1 MDATA
6 DWLPLAQPPA
16 GLPVPYG
23 ALKPKAGTDCLIGSE
38 IITYAAVNASSPV
51 GLSGVTRGAYNTTA
65 AAHPAGATIYLMTQ
79 VYGGFLPDPST
90 DMLAEVGAN
99 IARAY
104 NSAGMDMICKI
115 VMRSRFAVLSVSLT
129 RKASPLQH
137 GSARVHGLL
146 QRPRYA
152 VSEVQLARHA
162 GYWMVGLRGFRSRL
176 FLRDT
181 AGR

>member
-65 AAHPAGATIYLMTQ
+65 AAHPAGATVYLMTQ

-104 NSAGMDMICKI
+104 NSAGMDMIY
-115 VMRSRFAVLSVSLT
+115 FDGLEG
-129 RKASPLQH
+129 H
-137 GSARVHGLL
+137 SATGPPGVAEAMLHQAFFDSL
-146 QRPRYA
+146 QREALVESSSGGGFLWHLNTAHRA
-152 VSEVQLARHA
+152 DRLGGVS
-162 GYWMVGLRGFRSRL
+162 
-176 FLRDT
+176 
-181 AGR
+181 

>member
-65 AAHPAGATIYLMTQ
+65 AAHPAGATVYLMTQ

-104 NSAGMDMICKI
+104 NSAGMDMICKRVI
-115 VMRSRFAVLSVSLT
+115 RSRFAVPSVSLT
-129 RKASPLQH
+129 PNVFEYHHFRLRWLGRS
-137 GSARVHGLL
+137 
-146 QRPRYA
+146 QRHRP
-152 VSEVQLARHA
+152 A
-162 GYWMVGLRGFRSRL
+162 GNR
-176 FLRDT
+176 
-181 AGR
+181 